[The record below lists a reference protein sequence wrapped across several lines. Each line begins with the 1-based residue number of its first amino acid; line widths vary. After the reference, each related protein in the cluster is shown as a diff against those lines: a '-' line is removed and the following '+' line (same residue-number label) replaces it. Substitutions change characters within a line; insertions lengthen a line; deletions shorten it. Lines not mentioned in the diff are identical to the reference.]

1 MFQSFMKQVLF
12 SGRPVILTGYTL
24 VSIIV
29 SDSDVVVNTIKR
41 RRVFQFRGK
50 APVQHAKFLNAGS
63 TFDFS
68 LVYGDTDVQSCA
80 NSFYDVITCALNEY
94 YPLRTVTITDCD
106 PPFVTPEIKSLLR
119 RKNQRMRAGKIEEA
133 NAISEK

>member
-1 MFQSFMKQVLF
+1 MKQVLF

-63 TFDFS
+63 TLDFS
-68 LVYGDTDVQSCA
+68 LVYGDTDVQ
-80 NSFYDVITCALNEY
+80 E
-94 YPLRTVTITDCD
+94 LR
-106 PPFVTPEIKSLLR
+106 E
-119 RKNQRMRAGKIEEA
+119 
-133 NAISEK
+133 